1 MARIRPVTF
10 VWNGNNMVPLP
21 RFKRQCDEQF
31 VVDEEYPLTILEA
44 RSRASHNHYF
54 ACVHEAWVNLPEDV
68 RYRVDPETGEAI
80 ERFPSEEHLRKWAL
94 VKAGFCQHHA
104 FPCASAIRASEMAA
118 FLRTKD
124 SYAVMTIEGDVLNIF
139 EADSQSASAMGREQ
153 FQKSK
158 DAVLEIL
165 SDMIRTK
172 PAELQ
177 KMGDQH
183 FRREPKR
190 SAR

>member
-1 MARIRPVTF
+1 MVRIRPVTF
-10 VWNGNNMVPLP
+10 VWNGLHMVPLP

-44 RSRASHNHYF
+44 RSRRSHNHYF
-54 ACVHEAWVNLPEDV
+54 ACVHEAWLNLPDDV
-68 RYRVDPETGEAI
+68 RYRVDPETGEAR

-94 VKAGFCQHHA
+94 VKANYCTHRA
-104 FPCASAIRASEMAA
+104 FPMPTAPRAKELAA
-118 FLRTKD
+118 FVRTLD
-124 SYAVMTIEGDVLNIF
+124 EFAVISIEHDVVNVY
-139 EADSQSASAMGREQ
+139 EAVSQSAAAMGREE

-165 SDMIRTK
+165 SEMIRAK
-172 PAELQ
+172 PSDLQ

-183 FRREPKR
+183 FKREPKR
-190 SAR
+190 RQA